1 VAENKSF
8 STQQEKRSL
17 AEKLWLAYFN
27 AYLYEQGMIT
37 ESQRNRMLSK
47 IDNRKGSTCDKS
59 TNRFHKAT

>member
-1 VAENKSF
+1 MAENKSF

-47 IDNRKGSTCDKS
+47 IDNRKGSTYEKL
-59 TNRFHKAT
+59 H